1 MKIRTVLATAL
12 SGLTILAIGCSSGH
26 IPPFPPTEKHPVT
39 DEYYGM
45 KIIDDYRWLD
55 DLSRPEVRKW
65 NDAQNAYTR
74 QILDKFPSWEPLYE
88 RIKGLLTDTS
98 ATYYSIVK
106 RGKLFAMK
114 NKPPKNQ
121 PFLVVLPSLT
131 DASQEKIVVDPNELN
146 PKGTTS
152 IDWFV
157 PSRDGKLV
165 ALSLSEN
172 GSEDGTGVVF
182 DVETGKKLDDVV
194 PRVQYPTGGGD
205 IEWNAENTGFYYTR
219 YPQGNERP
227 REDVNFYQQ
236 VYFHRLGTPASSDTY
251 VIGKDFPR
259 IAEIRLSSPDDGKFV
274 LATVANGDGGDFAH
288 YLMGP
293 GGKWTQ
299 LTMYEDQIKAAAFG
313 PDGNLYMLSRK
324 GAPKGQILVM
334 KIAGGRPGKPEV
346 VVKEGEWSLT
356 SFVPTKSRIY
366 VSEILGGPERVAAY
380 DLKGSFIGDLSSE
393 PIASVGGLVWLEGD
407 DILYGIET
415 YTTPFVH
422 YRYDA
427 AAGRSEKTA
436 LDQPAKVDMSDIEV
450 SREFATSKDGTRIP
464 MNILKKKGTSL
475 SGLNPTILYGYGGY
489 SASETPY
496 YAANMRFWFDN
507 GGIYVLANL
516 RGGGEFGEEW
526 HEAGRLLKKQNVF
539 DDFAAC
545 AKWLIDNKYTS
556 PSKLVAMG
564 GSNGGLLMGAELT
577 QHPEMFR
584 AVVSYVGI
592 YDMLRVEL
600 FPNGQFNTTEFGSV
614 KDPEE
619 FKALYAY
626 SPYHHVVDGT
636 KYPAVLFVT
645 GDHDGRVDPANSR
658 KMTARLQTATA
669 SGYPIL
675 LRTSSNA
682 GHGIGSSLSDV
693 ISQRAD
699 IYAFIF
705 QQLGM
710 EFR

>member
-1 MKIRTVLATAL
+1 MKIRTALASAL
-12 SGLTILAIGCSSGH
+12 PVLTILAFGCGGNR

-45 KIIDDYRWLD
+45 KIVDNYRWLD

-74 QILDKFPSWEPLYE
+74 EMLDKFPSWEPLYE
-88 RIKGLLTDTS
+88 RIKGLLADTS
-98 ATYYSIVK
+98 ATYSSLTF

-114 NKPPKNQ
+114 RQPPKNQ
-121 PFLVVLPSLT
+121 PFLVVLESYMGT
-131 DASQEKIVVDPNELN
+131 ASDRVIVDPNEIN

-152 IDWFV
+152 IDWYV

-165 ALSLSEN
+165 VLSLSEN
-172 GSEDGTGVVF
+172 GSEDGSGVIF
-182 DVETGKKLDDVV
+182 DVETGKKLEDVV

-205 IEWNAENTGFYYTR
+205 VEWNANNTGFYYTR

-227 REDVNFYQQ
+227 EEDRNFYQQ
-236 VYFHRLGTPASSDTY
+236 VYFHKLGTPASSDTY
-251 VIGKDFPR
+251 VLGREFPK
-259 IAEIRLSSPDDGKFV
+259 IAEIRFSSTDDGKYV
-274 LATVANGDGGDFAH
+274 LATVANGDGGDFEH
-288 YLMGP
+288 YLLGP
-293 GGKWTQ
+293 GGKWIQ
-299 LTMYEDQIKAAAFG
+299 LTTYEDQVKATAFG
-313 PDGNLYMLSRK
+313 PDGTLYMLSRK
-324 GAPKGQILVM
+324 DAPKGQILAV
-334 KIAGGRPGKPEV
+334 KLAGGRPGKPQL
-346 VVKEGEWSLT
+346 VVKEGEWSIESLL
-356 SFVPTKSRIY
+356 PTKSRLY
-366 VSEILGGPERVAAY
+366 VSEILGGPERAAAY
-380 DLKGSFIGDLSSE
+380 DRGGNFIADLSSE
-393 PIASVGGLVWLEGD
+393 PVASVGGMVRLEGD
-407 DILYGIET
+407 EILYGMET
-415 YTTPFVH
+415 YTAPFAY

-427 AAGRSEKTA
+427 RTERSEKTA
-436 LDQPAKVDMSDIEV
+436 LAQAAKVDLSDIEV

-475 SGLNPTILYGYGGY
+475 NGLNPTILYAYGGY
-489 SASETPY
+489 GVSETPY
-496 YAANMRFWFDN
+496 YMANMRFWFDN
-507 GGIYVLANL
+507 GGIYVVANL

-539 DDFAAC
+539 DDYAAC
-545 AKWLIDNKYTS
+545 AQWLIDNKYTS

-577 QHPEMFR
+577 QHPELFR

-614 KDPEE
+614 KDPEQ
-619 FKALYAY
+619 FRALYAY

-658 KMTARLQTATA
+658 KMTARLQAATA

-699 IYAFIF
+699 VYAFIF

-710 EFR
+710 EFK